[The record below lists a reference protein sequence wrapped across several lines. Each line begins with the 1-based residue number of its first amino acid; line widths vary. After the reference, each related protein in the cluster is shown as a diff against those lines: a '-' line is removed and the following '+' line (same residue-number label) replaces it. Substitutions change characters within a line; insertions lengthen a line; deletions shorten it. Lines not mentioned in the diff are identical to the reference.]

1 MKVGLDFDAVS
12 VKARLLTKGHPL
24 VGNVTTGIQIRI
36 IIIGLGCRVKEAT
49 DKTSIGQDK

>member
-1 MKVGLDFDAVS
+1 MKVGLAFDAVS

-36 IIIGLGCRVKEAT
+36 IIIGLGCRVKT
-49 DKTSIGQDK
+49 TKQSSIGQGK